1 MLERVCGEL
10 ASVAPHAVAKGTC
23 SCSDASAL
31 SCSVL
36 QKQMNQRASR
46 HGARATKGCSERLTS
61 APAAA
66 LQVCQTELPSTKI
79 LHLLALAPLHETRS
93 QAHREERRSKCLST
107 KHHAPLLGRLQAVGG
122 TISGAFFLTNEKERE
137 RCQSNQHM
145 RRQSFK
151 PAVGLVPER
160 AALCKPP
167 FQPQRPPGGD
177 ARGGGPW
184 NTCHYD
190 MCFTI
195 CVCHANHR

>member
-1 MLERVCGEL
+1 L
-10 ASVAPHAVAKGTC
+10 AKGTC

-107 KHHAPLLGRLQAVGG
+107 KHRAPLLVQLRAVGG
-122 TISGAFFLTNEKERE
+122 TLSGAFFLTNEMEG
-137 RCQSNQHM
+137 N
-145 RRQSFK
+145 
-151 PAVGLVPER
+151 
-160 AALCKPP
+160 
-167 FQPQRPPGGD
+167 D
-177 ARGGGPW
+177 AKAI
-184 NTCHYD
+184 NTCAGKASNRQWGWFQNRPLSASLHFNSSAHPAAAATRRRRTGSH
-190 MCFTI
+190 MSLAMT
-195 CVCHANHR
+195 CVHRSAWVPRQPSLNLKAEGHHRVI